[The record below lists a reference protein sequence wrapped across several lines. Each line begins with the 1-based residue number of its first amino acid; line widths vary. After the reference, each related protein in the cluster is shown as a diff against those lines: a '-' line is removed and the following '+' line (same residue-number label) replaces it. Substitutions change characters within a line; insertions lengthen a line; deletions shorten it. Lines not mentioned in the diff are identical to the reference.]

1 MTIGACTTNSR
12 TSPTI
17 TSKISKASYNIK
29 SGMEKIINFLL
40 MKVTNSKNLYA
51 VDKQLLTISQLLY
64 VKLHP
69 SFFSDGEKD

>member
-1 MTIGACTTNSR
+1 
-12 TSPTI
+12 
-17 TSKISKASYNIK
+17 
-29 SGMEKIINFLL
+29 

-51 VDKQLLTISQLLY
+51 VDKQLLTISQLPY